1 MFDTIRS
8 SGLLAK
14 ILAVEGDL
22 GLPKLGLC
30 AKDQE
35 TIIKNVSIVF
45 HSAATI
51 NLDLPLKQAF
61 ELNFQGSRR
70 VLELTKKILN
80 LKVIN
85 VSHLKK
91 KKMLQELIIII

>member
-1 MFDTIRS
+1 MFETIRS

-14 ILAVEGDL
+14 MVTIEGDL

-30 AKDQE
+30 TKDQE

-51 NLDLPLKQAF
+51 NLDLGESGVILDGGYFGQWTFGHVPLVA
-61 ELNFQGSRR
+61 
-70 VLELTKKILN
+70 
-80 LKVIN
+80 
-85 VSHLKK
+85 VSSFFYQ
-91 KKMLQELIIII
+91 M